1 MKKWRLLIAPIV
13 LTAML
18 TGCAVPVPD
27 PSSNPLTDV
36 IDLIPWVKSVAGDA
50 TAQELTARIAEVTAK
65 LSSLD
70 VSDSERAE
78 LESRWSQ
85 LGQAI
90 AADPADVAAHAA
102 ELNAIFDDI
111 RAAS

>member
-1 MKKWRLLIAPIV
+1 MKKWQLLTAPIV
-13 LTAML
+13 LAAVL
-18 TGCAVPVPD
+18 SGCAVPVPD

-36 IDLIPWVKSVAGDA
+36 IDLIPWAKSVGADA
-50 TAQELTARIAEVTAK
+50 TAQELTARIEEVTAG

-70 VSDSERAE
+70 VSDSERSE
-78 LESRWSQ
+78 LESRLSQ

-90 AADPADVAAHAA
+90 ADDPADVAVHAA
-102 ELNAIFDDI
+102 ELNAILADI